1 MLVLVGSNPFLRKKF
16 VYQQTSDCTV
26 VKTVYKY
33 SGLKGRRNQKKA
45 EGKSDWRMR
54 ESACSSGRVSL
65 LCTLM
70 FWTEGEAESEKSW
83 RKKWLPNA
91 RKDCFSACSSGRV
104 SLLYTLMF
112 WNGLANSKY
121 QQQRCGLF
129 WGGYAATQNPV
140 YCMPTWYSVLCVSL
154 SKYKHKVIINNI
166 KPIYPFVINLNAHRI
181 Q

>member
-33 SGLKGRRNQKKA
+33 SGLKGR
-45 EGKSDWRMR
+45 
-54 ESACSSGRVSL
+54 
-65 LCTLM
+65 
-70 FWTEGEAESEKSW
+70 AESEKSW

-91 RKDCFSACSSGRV
+91 RKDCYSACSSGRV

-166 KPIYPFVINLNAHRI
+166 KPIYPFVIKLNAHRI

>member
-65 LCTLM
+65 L
-70 FWTEGEAESEKSW
+70 
-83 RKKWLPNA
+83 
-91 RKDCFSACSSGRV
+91 
-104 SLLYTLMF
+104 YTLMF

-129 WGGYAATQNPV
+129 WGGYAATKNPV

-166 KPIYPFVINLNAHRI
+166 KPIPFRY
-181 Q
+181 

>member
-70 FWTEGEAESEKSW
+70 FW
-83 RKKWLPNA
+83 
-91 RKDCFSACSSGRV
+91 
-104 SLLYTLMF
+104 
-112 WNGLANSKY
+112 NGLANSKY

-166 KPIYPFVINLNAHRI
+166 KPIYPFVIKLN
-181 Q
+181 